1 MAKKCIRNVTVDLD
15 VDTNKL
21 PPTYNESTNVNWEN
35 FGNAIIVQA
44 VNDYRKGLSEIRT
57 YAINHTK
64 EELSSNNKISN
75 DIFKEVYRK
84 HELEYARKSY
94 SKNHSILSIES
105 FFNSDFFH
113 CITNFKVDPL
123 YIINEVR
130 REMNI
135 PVLP

>member
-1 MAKKCIRNVTVDLD
+1 MVKKCIRNVTADLD

-44 VNDYRKGLSEIRT
+44 VNDYRKGLSEIRS

-64 EELSSNNKISN
+64 EELSSNAKYDN
-75 DIFKEVYRK
+75 FKKVYRK
-84 HELEYARKSY
+84 YELEYARESH
-94 SKNHSILSIES
+94 SKNYSILSIEK

-135 PVLP
+135 PILP

>member
-44 VNDYRKGLSEIRT
+44 VNDYRKGLSEIRS
-57 YAINHTK
+57 YAI
-64 EELSSNNKISN
+64 EELSSNTKDDAFKKI
-75 DIFKEVYRK
+75 YRK
-84 HELEYARKSY
+84 YELEYARESH
-94 SKNHSILSIES
+94 SKNYSILSIEK
-105 FFNSDFFH
+105 FFNSDFFR

-130 REMNI
+130 KEMNI

>member
-1 MAKKCIRNVTVDLD
+1 MATKCIRNVTVDLD

-21 PPTYNESTNVNWEN
+21 HPTYNESTNVNWEN

-44 VNDYRKGLSEIRT
+44 VNDYRKGLSEIRS

-64 EELSSNNKISN
+64 EELSSNAKD
-75 DIFKEVYRK
+75 DIFKKVYRK
-84 HELEYARKSY
+84 YELEYARESH
-94 SKNHSILSIES
+94 SKNYSILSIEK
-105 FFNSDFFH
+105 FFNSDFFR

-130 REMNI
+130 KEMNI

>member
-1 MAKKCIRNVTVDLD
+1 MAKTCIRNVTVDLD

-44 VNDYRKGLSEIRT
+44 VNDYRKGLSEIRS

-64 EELSSNNKISN
+64 EELSSNAKYDN
-75 DIFKEVYRK
+75 FKKVYRK
-84 HELEYARKSY
+84 YELEYARKSY

-105 FFNSDFFH
+105 LIQISF
-113 CITNFKVDPL
+113 IV
-123 YIINEVR
+123 
-130 REMNI
+130 
-135 PVLP
+135 

>member
-1 MAKKCIRNVTVDLD
+1 MAKTCIRNVTVDLD

-44 VNDYRKGLSEIRT
+44 VNDYRKGLSEIRS

-64 EELSSNNKISN
+64 EELSSNAKD
-75 DIFKEVYRK
+75 DIFKKVYRK
-84 HELEYARKSY
+84 YELEYARESH
-94 SKNHSILSIES
+94 SKNYSILSIEK
-105 FFNSDFFH
+105 FFNSDFFR

-130 REMNI
+130 KEMNI

>member
-1 MAKKCIRNVTVDLD
+1 MAKTCVRKVTKNLN

-21 PPTYNESTNVNWEN
+21 PPTYNEFTNDNWEN

-44 VNDYRKGLSEIRT
+44 VNDYKKGLSEIRS

-64 EELSSNNKISN
+64 EELSSNTKDDN
-75 DIFKEVYRK
+75 FKKVYRK
-84 HELEYARKSY
+84 YELEYARKSY

-105 FFNSDFFH
+105 FFNSDFFR

-130 REMNI
+130 KEMNI

>member
-15 VDTNKL
+15 VDTNKFH
-21 PPTYNESTNVNWEN
+21 PTYNESTNVNWEN

-44 VNDYRKGLSEIRT
+44 VNDYRKGLSEIRS

-64 EELSSNNKISN
+64 EELSSNAKDDN
-75 DIFKEVYRK
+75 FKKVYRK
-84 HELEYARKSY
+84 YELEYARKNR
-94 SKNHSILSIES
+94 SKNHSILSIEK
-105 FFNSDFFH
+105 FFNSNFFH

-130 REMNI
+130 KEMNI

>member
-1 MAKKCIRNVTVDLD
+1 MAKTCIRNVTVDLD

-44 VNDYRKGLSEIRT
+44 VNDYRKGLSEIRS

-64 EELSSNNKISN
+64 EELSSNTKD
-75 DIFKEVYRK
+75 DIFKKVYRK
-84 HELEYARKSY
+84 YELEYTRKSY

-105 FFNSDFFH
+105 FFNSDFFR

-130 REMNI
+130 KEMNI

>member
-44 VNDYRKGLSEIRT
+44 VNDYRKGLSEIRS

-64 EELSSNNKISN
+64 EELSSNTKD
-75 DIFKEVYRK
+75 DIFKKVYRK
-84 HELEYARKSY
+84 YELEYARKSY

-130 REMNI
+130 KEMNI

>member
-1 MAKKCIRNVTVDLD
+1 MAKTCIRNVTVDLD

-44 VNDYRKGLSEIRT
+44 VNDYRKGLSEIRS

-64 EELSSNNKISN
+64 EELSSNAKYDN
-75 DIFKEVYRK
+75 FKKVYRK
-84 HELEYARKSY
+84 YELEYARKSY

-130 REMNI
+130 KEMNI

>member
-1 MAKKCIRNVTVDLD
+1 MAKTCVKNVTVNLN

-21 PPTYNESTNVNWEN
+21 PPTYNKSTNDNWEN
-35 FGNAIIVQA
+35 FGNAIIIQA

-57 YAINHTK
+57 YVINNTR

-75 DIFKEVYRK
+75 DVFKEVYRK
-84 HELEYARKSY
+84 YELECARKNS
-94 SKNHSILSIES
+94 SKNHSILSIEK

-123 YIINEVR
+123 YIINGVR
-130 REMNI
+130 KEMNI

>member
-44 VNDYRKGLSEIRT
+44 VNDYRKGLSEIRS

-64 EELSSNNKISN
+64 EELSSNAKYDN
-75 DIFKEVYRK
+75 FKKVYRK
-84 HELEYARKSY
+84 YELEYARKSY

-105 FFNSDFFH
+105 FFNSDFFR

-130 REMNI
+130 KEMNI

>member
-1 MAKKCIRNVTVDLD
+1 MAKTCIRNVTVDLD

-44 VNDYRKGLSEIRT
+44 VNDYRKGLSEIRS

-64 EELSSNNKISN
+64 EELSSNAKYDNFKKI
-75 DIFKEVYRK
+75 YRK
-84 HELEYARKSY
+84 YELEYARKSY

-130 REMNI
+130 KEMNI

>member
-1 MAKKCIRNVTVDLD
+1 MG
-15 VDTNKL
+15 
-21 PPTYNESTNVNWEN
+21 N

-44 VNDYRKGLSEIRT
+44 VNDYRKGLSEIRS

-64 EELSSNNKISN
+64 EELSSNTKD
-75 DIFKEVYRK
+75 DIFKKVYRK
-84 HELEYARKSY
+84 YELEYARKSY

-105 FFNSDFFH
+105 FFNSDFFR

-130 REMNI
+130 KEMNI

>member
-1 MAKKCIRNVTVDLD
+1 MAKTCIRNVTVDLD

-44 VNDYRKGLSEIRT
+44 VNDYRKGLFEIRS

-64 EELSSNNKISN
+64 EELSSNAKYDN
-75 DIFKEVYRK
+75 FKKVYRK
-84 HELEYARKSY
+84 YELEYARKSY
-94 SKNHSILSIES
+94 SKNHSILSIEK
-105 FFNSDFFH
+105 FFNSDFFR

-130 REMNI
+130 KEMNI

>member
-1 MAKKCIRNVTVDLD
+1 MAKTCVKNVTVNLD

-21 PPTYNESTNVNWEN
+21 PPTYNESTNANWEN
-35 FGNAIIVQA
+35 FGNAIILQA
-44 VNDYRKGLSEIRT
+44 VNDYRNGLSELRT

-64 EELSSNNKISN
+64 EELSSNDKISN
-75 DIFKEVYRK
+75 DNFKEVYRK
-84 HELEYARKSY
+84 HELECARESY

-123 YIINEVR
+123 YIINGVR

>member
-1 MAKKCIRNVTVDLD
+1 MGEFALDQIVVTATRTEKKIIDVPASVFVVTAKDIENSGAVTPD
-15 VDTNKL
+15 
-21 PPTYNESTNVNWEN
+21 
-35 FGNAIIVQA
+35 
-44 VNDYRKGLSEIRT
+44 
-57 YAINHTK
+57 
-64 EELSSNNKISN
+64 
-75 DIFKEVYRK
+75 DIFKKVYRK
-84 HELEYARKSY
+84 YELEYARKSY

-130 REMNI
+130 KEMNI